1 MFWGREMNN
10 VDQPLLEVLNINT
23 FYGLSQSLFDV
34 SFHINEGEILCLLGR
49 NGAGK
54 TTTIRSLVGLTPPK
68 SGKIIFRGENIAGKP
83 THYICKQGLICS
95 FSDKRVFGKLSVK
108 ENLEIARQKPHS
120 SVSGNSLNWDFDK
133 IFDLFP
139 KLKYLS
145 NRWAGTLS
153 GGEQQM
159 LSIAK
164 ALMGNPKLLLLD
176 EPTIGLAPVIVEKI
190 REFLE
195 KITKE
200 GLSLLIPEQ
209 NTTFAL
215 NVGERFYILDV
226 GKIQYQG
233 TRNELLKREDLVEKY
248 LSV

>member
-1 MFWGREMNN
+1 MSN
-10 VDQPLLEVLNINT
+10 VDKLLLEVQNINT

-34 SFHINEGEILCLLGR
+34 SFSIKKGEILCLLGR

-68 SGKIIFRGENIAGKP
+68 SGSIIFMGENIARKP

-108 ENLEIARQKPHS
+108 ENLEIAKQETRTITSEDIPIW
-120 SVSGNSLNWDFDK
+120 GYEK

-139 KLKYLS
+139 KLKYLT

-164 ALMGNPKLLLLD
+164 ALMGNPRLLLLD
-176 EPTIGLAPVIVEKI
+176 EPTIGLAPVIVNKI
-190 REFLE
+190 EEFI
-195 KITKE
+195 KKVKE
-200 GLSLLIPEQ
+200 EGVSLLISEQ
-209 NTTFAL
+209 NIKFAL
-215 NVGERFYILDV
+215 DIGDRFYILDV
-226 GKIQYQG
+226 GEIKYHG
-233 TRNELLKREDLVEKY
+233 KRHELLARKDLVDKY
-248 LSV
+248 LTV